1 MRRFR
6 GLLIALVVLGLS
18 TGAVFAS
25 KAISDAANV
34 SNTDLAR
41 GQAVSGLTLP
51 ASGSGLQA
59 APAKTPEVDE
69 RADSTTG
76 TDATTGTGKPT
87 DNHGAVVSSAAHLSL
102 DGLRTLCAAS
112 GFVGTNKGAY
122 VSAIARGELVVTVAT
137 VTDATTGTTS
147 IAAQSCTM
155 ASDSTVG
162 TAPTTHGA
170 STTKPHGKANAAAKR
185 AAHQPHP

>member
-18 TGAVFAS
+18 AGAVFAS
-25 KAISDAANV
+25 KTISDAAN
-34 SNTDLAR
+34 TGPAHA
-41 GQAVSGLTLP
+41 QAVSGLTLP
-51 ASGSGLQA
+51 ASGSGPQA
-59 APAKTPEVDE
+59 EPAEAPEVGE
-69 RADSTTG
+69 HADSTTG

-87 DNHGAVVSSAAHLSL
+87 NNHGAVVSSAAHLSL
-102 DGLRTLCAAS
+102 DELRTLCVAS

-122 VSAIARGELVVTVAT
+122 VSAIARGDLVVTVAT

-147 IAAQSCTM
+147 IVAQSCTM
-155 ASDSTVG
+155 ASDATAG

-170 STTKPHGKANAAAKR
+170 STTKLHGKANAAAKR